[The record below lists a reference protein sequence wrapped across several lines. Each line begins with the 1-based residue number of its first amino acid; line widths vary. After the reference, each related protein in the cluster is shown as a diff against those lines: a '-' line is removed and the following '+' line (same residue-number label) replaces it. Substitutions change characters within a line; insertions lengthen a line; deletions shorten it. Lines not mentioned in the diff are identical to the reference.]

1 MMYEKRHP
9 DFEIIIMRPNY
20 SQAGSYIERE
30 VARFRSDAYNRLI
43 TSYQFRQELSS
54 FECPFTLT
62 FVPGLTDLGISIY
75 DTIELL
81 DVVKIVEFGE
91 VKYMGVVSNKRH
103 AARMTESG
111 PDRNII
117 VTGYGIGGILNRF
130 TLLLDQII
138 LADATTT
145 IESLEKQA
153 KTLLN
158 DLCAV
163 HKENVSVAQIMETI
177 ARSFKK
183 ATTAIGGFPEGTGI
197 FKVVDEYMV
206 FSDDAKKLY
215 AKYPMALSIFSYG
228 GNTLADIWQSLVFK
242 PLYEFF
248 IRWDTAAKKYLLVLR
263 PTPYTPEGWLAL
275 RKTLIDPLYMT
286 ALDVGVSDDEV
297 KSWYFAYLSG
307 GAMSYEQVRAAYQKE
322 AIIKDKE
329 KWALYGYRPL
339 EAQFKY
345 VDQGVI
351 AKNGGNI
358 SISPSSAAGE
368 VFKKGGAISDKQLMA
383 EYSKRMKAWYE
394 NIDKMLSGSVEMMTA
409 EGGPRIGER
418 VEVQGWQFYV
428 EAVTGSWSYGGAM
441 QTTLQVTRGGIYND
455 RANDSW
461 FFKPASF
468 VGGRIGEA
476 SEPSDSM
483 RTTSLNR

>member
-1 MMYEKRHP
+1 MWYEKRKP
-9 DFEIIIMRPNY
+9 EFEIVILRPNY
-20 SQAGSYIERE
+20 TTAGVYIERE
-30 VARFRSDAYNRLI
+30 VARFRSDVYNRLV
-43 TSYQFRQELSS
+43 TSYQYRQELAS
-54 FECPFTLT
+54 FECPFTIT
-62 FVPGLTDLGISIY
+62 CVPGVTDQGESVY
-75 DTIELL
+75 DAIALL
-81 DVVKIVEFGE
+81 DVVKITEFGE

-103 AARMTESG
+103 TARMTDTG

-117 VTGYGIGGILNRF
+117 ISGYGIGGILNRF

-138 LADATTT
+138 LSDATTSL
-145 IESLEKQA
+145 EYLEKQA

-177 ARSFKK
+177 AKSFKM

-228 GNTLADIWQSLVFK
+228 GNTLAEIWQSIVFK

-248 IRWDTAAKKYLLVLR
+248 IRWDEGRRKYLLMLR
-263 PTPYTPEGWLAL
+263 PTPYTPEGWLSL
-275 RKTLIDPLYMT
+275 RKTVIDPLYMT
-286 ALDVGVSDDEV
+286 AIDVGVSDDEV

-307 GAMSYEQVRAAYQKE
+307 GAMSYEQVRASYQKE
-322 AIIKDKE
+322 AIIKDPE
-329 KWALYGYRPL
+329 KWSLYGYRPL

-351 AKNGGNI
+351 ESNGGNI
-358 SISPSSAAGE
+358 SITPSGAAGD
-368 VFKKGGAISDKQLMA
+368 VFTKGGAISDKQLMA

-394 NIDKMLSGSVEMMTA
+394 NIDDMLSGTVEMMTVA
-409 EGGPRIGER
+409 AGPRIGER
-418 VEVQGWQFYV
+418 IEVQGWQFYV
-428 EAVTGSWSYGGAM
+428 EAVTGGWTYGGPM

-455 RANDSW
+455 KANDSW
-461 FFKPASF
+461 FFKPATG
-468 VGGRIGEA
+468 VGGRLGA
-476 SEPSDSM
+476 
-483 RTTSLNR
+483 